1 MAFINTQVDLDE
13 LPDFRQIKTTQV
25 ERQYAN
31 VCTAIGVA
39 IFAPLTLGLLLGGLL
54 AHGQAQIVL
63 LFLSAGAFALGSL
76 ISVYTFN
83 YCTRVRYA
91 IRTHDIIVR
100 KGIFFFSETI
110 QPLVR
115 VQHVELKRGPV
126 EKHSGLASLKIF
138 SAGLG
143 KETFTLPGLLL
154 ADAERVRTHVLGY
167 NE

>member
-1 MAFINTQVDLDE
+1 
-13 LPDFRQIKTTQV
+13 
-25 ERQYAN
+25 
-31 VCTAIGVA
+31 
-39 IFAPLTLGLLLGGLL
+39 
-54 AHGQAQIVL
+54 
-63 LFLSAGAFALGSL
+63 
-76 ISVYTFN
+76 
-83 YCTRVRYA
+83 
-91 IRTHDIIVR
+91 VR

-126 EKHSGLASLKIF
+126 EKRYGLASLKIF